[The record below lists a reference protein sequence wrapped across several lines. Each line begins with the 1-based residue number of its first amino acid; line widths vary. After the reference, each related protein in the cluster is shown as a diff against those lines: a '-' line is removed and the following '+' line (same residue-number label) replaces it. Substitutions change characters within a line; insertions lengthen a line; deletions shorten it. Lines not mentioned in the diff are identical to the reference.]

1 VPLSS
6 LKEDVLRSECRRT
19 IDALERWLRDLID
32 IVLTNKFGANYI
44 EDAQYLGG
52 QNVIKAEIRKHIDD
66 RVVKEPDRFPRRIDA
81 LQLDHAINIVC
92 RQDNW
97 EHFFGIALKD
107 AFNTTAEYTKAL
119 LSRIEEPRNR
129 LAHANP
135 ISIRM
140 AERIICYSHD
150 TIDAIKSY
158 LLTNMDDNEFNI
170 AKILR
175 IFDSFGNTGRGGCV
189 NTHLILYPGD
199 RFWVEVEID
208 PSYDESDYTIK
219 YTATP
224 SGMGSIPK
232 TGNRVEIELIDSDI
246 CQMYTISFTV
256 IMNRKWHKNALFD
269 DGASMSYKVL
279 PRPQSSVSV

>member
-32 IVLTNKFGANYI
+32 IVLTDKFGANYI
-44 EDAQYLGG
+44 EDAQCPGG
-52 QNVIKAEIRKHIDD
+52 QNVIKGEIRNHIDS
-66 RVVKEPDRFPRRIDA
+66 RVAKEPDRFPRRIDA

-92 RQDNW
+92 RPDNW

-107 AFNTTAEYTKAL
+107 AFNTTADHTRTL

-135 ISIRM
+135 ISVRM
-140 AERIICYSHD
+140 TERIICYSHD
-150 TIDAIKSY
+150 TIDSIKLF
-158 LLTNMDDNEFNI
+158 LLNMNDNEFNI

-175 IFDSFGNTGRGGCV
+175 ISDSFGNTAHGGSL
-189 NTHLILYPGD
+189 NTGLILYPGD

-208 PSYDESDYTIK
+208 PSYDESGYTIK
-219 YTATP
+219 YTASP
-224 SGMGSIPK
+224 SGRGCIPN

-246 CQMYTISFTV
+246 CEMYTVFFTV
-256 IMNRKWHKNALFD
+256 IMNREWHRNASFD
-269 DGASMSYKVL
+269 DAASVSYKVL
-279 PRPQSSVSV
+279 PRPRSSVSG